1 MIKEE
6 YKTACR
12 LKEQAK
18 YNIDYDSCQILN
30 LTCANYIYDLIQQ
43 STKYEISLESIKKM
57 LAMIYELLGHEIK
70 YTIPQYTGDKKKCY
84 YGVVANDFVTDSE
97 NIKQLSSVFQS
108 SNNFTNV
115 FSTSYQKILYAYP
128 SEFGDI
134 SSIKDQNQFEIREP
148 FEKRTVIIDN
158 IQYNVYILKDASS
171 VDNYKIYFV

>member
-12 LKEQAK
+12 LKEQTK

-57 LAMIYELLGHEIK
+57 LAMIHELLGHEIK
-70 YTIPQYTGDKKKCY
+70 YTIPQYIGDKKKCY

-97 NIKQLSSVFQS
+97 NIKQLSSVIQS
-108 SNNFTNV
+108 SNNFTNI

-134 SSIKDQNQFEIREP
+134 SSIKDQNQFEIRES
-148 FEKRTVIIDN
+148 FEKKTVIIDN

>member
-6 YKTACR
+6 YKTAYR
-12 LKEQAK
+12 LKEQTK

-70 YTIPQYTGDKKKCY
+70 YTIPQYIGDEKECY

-108 SNNFTNV
+108 SNNFTDI
-115 FSTSYQKILYAYP
+115 FSTNYQKILYAYP

-134 SSIKDQNQFEIREP
+134 SSIKDQNQFEIRES
-148 FEKRTVIIDN
+148 FEKKTVIIDN

>member
-134 SSIKDQNQFEIREP
+134 SSIKNQNQFEIRES

>member
-12 LKEQAK
+12 LKEQTK

-134 SSIKDQNQFEIREP
+134 SSIKDQNQFEIRES

>member
-12 LKEQAK
+12 LKEQTK
-18 YNIDYDSCQILN
+18 YNIDYGSCQILN

-70 YTIPQYTGDKKKCY
+70 YTIPQYTGDKKECY

-97 NIKQLSSVFQS
+97 SIKQLNSVFQD
-108 SNNFTNV
+108 SNNFTST
-115 FSTSYQKILYAYP
+115 FSTNYQKILYAYP
-128 SEFGDI
+128 NEFGDI
-134 SSIKDQNQFEIREP
+134 SSIKDQNQFEIKES
-148 FEKRTVIIDN
+148 FEKKTVIIDS
-158 IQYNVYILKDASS
+158 ILYNVYILKDASS

>member
-1 MIKEE
+1 MIKGE

-70 YTIPQYTGDKKKCY
+70 YTIPQYTGELKYTPLIKIKGTFAQKPTQGIQTGFAYFCTDKQTTEGSRDGIMIY
-84 YGVVANDFVTDSE
+84 YA
-97 NIKQLSSVFQS
+97 
-108 SNNFTNV
+108 
-115 FSTSYQKILYAYP
+115 
-128 SEFGDI
+128 GD
-134 SSIKDQNQFEIREP
+134 N
-148 FEKRTVIIDN
+148 TWV
-158 IQYNVYILKDASS
+158 DALGRIVS
-171 VDNYKIYFV
+171 

>member
-12 LKEQAK
+12 LKEQTK

-70 YTIPQYTGDKKKCY
+70 YTIPQYTGDKKECY

-134 SSIKDQNQFEIREP
+134 SSIKDQNQFEIRES
-148 FEKRTVIIDN
+148 FEKKTVIIDN

>member
-12 LKEQAK
+12 LKEQTK

-70 YTIPQYTGDKKKCY
+70 YTIPQYTGDKKECY

-97 NIKQLSSVFQS
+97 NIKQLSSVLQS

-134 SSIKDQNQFEIREP
+134 SSIKDQNQFEIRES
-148 FEKRTVIIDN
+148 FEKKTVIIDN

>member
-12 LKEQAK
+12 LKEQTK

-84 YGVVANDFVTDSE
+84 YGVVANDFITDSE
-97 NIKQLSSVFQS
+97 NIKQLRSVFQS
-108 SNNFTNV
+108 SNNFTNI

-134 SSIKDQNQFEIREP
+134 SSIKDQNQFEIRES
-148 FEKRTVIIDN
+148 FEKKTVIIDN

>member
-12 LKEQAK
+12 LKEQTK

-70 YTIPQYTGDKKKCY
+70 YTIPQYIGDKKKCY

-97 NIKQLSSVFQS
+97 NIKQLSSVLQS
-108 SNNFTNV
+108 SNNFTNI

-134 SSIKDQNQFEIREP
+134 SSIKDQNQFEIRGS
-148 FEKRTVIIDN
+148 FEKKTVIIDN
-158 IQYNVYILKDASS
+158 IQYNVYILKDAST

>member
-12 LKEQAK
+12 LKEQTK

-70 YTIPQYTGDKKKCY
+70 YTIPQYIGDKKKCY

-108 SNNFTNV
+108 SNNFTNI

-134 SSIKDQNQFEIREP
+134 SSIKDQNQFEIRES
-148 FEKRTVIIDN
+148 FEKKVVIIDN
-158 IQYNVYILKDASS
+158 VQYNVYIIKDASS

>member
-12 LKEQAK
+12 LKEQTK

-43 STKYEISLESIKKM
+43 STKYEVSLESIKKM
-57 LAMIYELLGHEIK
+57 LAMIHELLGHEIK
-70 YTIPQYTGDKKKCY
+70 YTIPQYIGDKKECY

-97 NIKQLSSVFQS
+97 NRKQLSSVFQS
-108 SNNFTNV
+108 SNNFTDI
-115 FSTSYQKILYAYP
+115 FSTNYQKILYAYP

-148 FEKRTVIIDN
+148 FEKKTVIIDN

>member
-134 SSIKDQNQFEIREP
+134 SSIKDQNQFEIRES
-148 FEKRTVIIDN
+148 FEKKTVIIDN

>member
-12 LKEQAK
+12 LKEQTK

-57 LAMIYELLGHEIK
+57 LAMIHELLGHEIK
-70 YTIPQYTGDKKKCY
+70 YTIPQYIGDKKKCY

-97 NIKQLSSVFQS
+97 NIKQLSSVIQS
-108 SNNFTNV
+108 SNNFTNI
-115 FSTSYQKILYAYP
+115 FSTSYQKILYVYP

-134 SSIKDQNQFEIREP
+134 SSIKDQNQFEIRES
-148 FEKRTVIIDN
+148 FEKKTVIIDN

>member
-12 LKEQAK
+12 LKEQTK
-18 YNIDYDSCQILN
+18 YNIDYDSCQIFN

-70 YTIPQYTGDKKKCY
+70 YTIPQYIGDKKECY

-97 NIKQLSSVFQS
+97 NVKQLSSVFQS
-108 SNNFTNV
+108 SNNFTNI

-134 SSIKDQNQFEIREP
+134 SSIKDQNQFEIRES
-148 FEKRTVIIDN
+148 FEKKTVIIDN

>member
-134 SSIKDQNQFEIREP
+134 SSIKDQNQFEIRES

>member
-12 LKEQAK
+12 LKEQTK

-43 STKYEISLESIKKM
+43 STKYEVSLESIKKM

-70 YTIPQYTGDKKKCY
+70 YTIPQYIGDKKKCY
-84 YGVVANDFVTDSE
+84 YGVVANDFVIDSE
-97 NIKQLSSVFQS
+97 DIKQLSSVFQS
-108 SNNFTNV
+108 SNDFTNV

-134 SSIKDQNQFEIREP
+134 SSIKDQNQFEIRES
-148 FEKRTVIIDN
+148 FEKKTVIIDN
-158 IQYNVYILKDASS
+158 VQYNVYIIKDASS

>member
-12 LKEQAK
+12 LKEQTK
-18 YNIDYDSCQILN
+18 YNIDYNSCQILN

-43 STKYEISLESIKKM
+43 STKYEISLESIKRM
-57 LAMIYELLGHEIK
+57 LAMVHELLGHEIK
-70 YTIPQYTGDKKKCY
+70 YTIPQYIGDKKKCY
-84 YGVVANDFVTDSE
+84 YGVVANAFVADSE

-134 SSIKDQNQFEIREP
+134 SSIKDQNQFEIRES
-148 FEKRTVIIDN
+148 FEKKTVIIDN
-158 IQYNVYILKDASS
+158 VQYNVYIIKDASS

>member
-12 LKEQAK
+12 LKEQTK

-70 YTIPQYTGDKKKCY
+70 YTIPQYIGDKKKCY
-84 YGVVANDFVTDSE
+84 YGVVVNDFVTDSE

-108 SNNFTNV
+108 SNNFTNI

-134 SSIKDQNQFEIREP
+134 SSIKDQNQFEIRES
-148 FEKRTVIIDN
+148 FEKKTVIIDN

>member
-12 LKEQAK
+12 LKEQTK

-57 LAMIYELLGHEIK
+57 LAMIYELLGYEIK
-70 YTIPQYTGDKKKCY
+70 YTIPQYIGDKKECY

-108 SNNFTNV
+108 SNNFTDI
-115 FSTSYQKILYAYP
+115 FSTNYQKILYAYP

-134 SSIKDQNQFEIREP
+134 SSIKDQNQFEIRES

>member
-12 LKEQAK
+12 LKEQTK

-43 STKYEISLESIKKM
+43 STKYEVSLESIKKM

-70 YTIPQYTGDKKKCY
+70 YTIPQYIGDKKKCY
-84 YGVVANDFVTDSE
+84 YGVVANDFVIDSE
-97 NIKQLSSVFQS
+97 DIKQLSSVFQS

-134 SSIKDQNQFEIREP
+134 SSIKDQNQFEIRES
-148 FEKRTVIIDN
+148 FEKKTVIIDN
-158 IQYNVYILKDASS
+158 VQYNVYIIKDASS

>member
-12 LKEQAK
+12 LKEQTK

-43 STKYEISLESIKKM
+43 STKYEVSLESIKKM

-70 YTIPQYTGDKKKCY
+70 YTIPQYIGDKKKCY
-84 YGVVANDFVTDSE
+84 YGVVANDFVIDSE
-97 NIKQLSSVFQS
+97 DIKQLSSVFQS

-115 FSTSYQKILYAYP
+115 FSTSYQKILYAHP

-134 SSIKDQNQFEIREP
+134 SSIKDQNQFEIRES
-148 FEKRTVIIDN
+148 FEKKTVIIDN
-158 IQYNVYILKDASS
+158 VQYNVYIIKDASS

>member
-12 LKEQAK
+12 LKEQTK

-70 YTIPQYTGDKKKCY
+70 YTPLIKIKGTFAQKPTQGIQTGFAYFCTDKQTTEGSRDGIMIY
-84 YGVVANDFVTDSE
+84 YA
-97 NIKQLSSVFQS
+97 
-108 SNNFTNV
+108 
-115 FSTSYQKILYAYP
+115 
-128 SEFGDI
+128 GD
-134 SSIKDQNQFEIREP
+134 N
-148 FEKRTVIIDN
+148 TWV
-158 IQYNVYILKDASS
+158 DALGRIVS
-171 VDNYKIYFV
+171 

>member
-1 MIKEE
+1 MIEEE

-12 LKEQAK
+12 LKEQTK

-70 YTIPQYTGDKKKCY
+70 YTIPQYIGDKKECY

-128 SEFGDI
+128 SEFGNI
-134 SSIKDQNQFEIREP
+134 SSIKDQNQFEIRES
-148 FEKRTVIIDN
+148 FEKKTVIIDN